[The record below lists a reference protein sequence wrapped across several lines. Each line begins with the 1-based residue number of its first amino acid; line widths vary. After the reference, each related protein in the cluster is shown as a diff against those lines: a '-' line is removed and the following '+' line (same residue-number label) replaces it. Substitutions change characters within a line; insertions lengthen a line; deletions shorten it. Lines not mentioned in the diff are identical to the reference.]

1 MSQDTKLHLKI
12 YGAILFF
19 AFVVF
24 PVFSETQ
31 DHIYQAPG
39 GVSLFPIDSEAKNY
53 RLDATVRHTTRFY
66 PFFIKDEK
74 YQLINVTW
82 PNGGTV
88 EADCDPADLVHPDVT
103 IKCSVGDDQYY
114 VEFNT

>member
-1 MSQDTKLHLKI
+1 MRKQTKNEI
-12 YGAILFF
+12 VVYGAILFF
-19 AFVVF
+19 AFVIF

-31 DHIYQAPG
+31 DHIYQSRG
-39 GVSLFPIDSEAKNY
+39 GVNLFPVDSESKNY
-53 RLDATVRHTTRFY
+53 RLDATLRHTTRFY

-74 YQLINVTW
+74 YQLIDVTW

-88 EADCDPADLVHPDVT
+88 DANCDPADLVHPDVT
-103 IKCSVGDDQYY
+103 IMCTIGDDQYY